1 MKPGGNRRFLR
12 ANCEDCAPA
21 GPRPAPGSGAGGRF
35 KVARFAVAI
44 WLVLGVGLAF
54 AACRD
59 AVALTDLQQQ
69 GQALVERMCARCHAV
84 GRGGASPHAGA
95 PPFRTLGRRLDV
107 DALAGRLREG
117 LASSHPDMPVF
128 RFSRDD
134 ARAVAAYVRAI
145 QEP

>member
-1 MKPGGNRRFLR
+1 M
-12 ANCEDCAPA
+12 
-21 GPRPAPGSGAGGRF
+21 
-35 KVARFAVAI
+35 ARFAIALSLLLA
-44 WLVLGVGLAF
+44 LVLAF
-54 AACRD
+54 AACGH
-59 AVALTDLQQQ
+59 AVAFTGLQQQ
-69 GQALVERMCARCHAV
+69 GQALVARMCARCHAV
-84 GRGGASPHAGA
+84 GRSGASAHAGA
-95 PPFRTLGRRLDV
+95 PPFRTLGRRLDI